1 MQVPSHLC
9 ARGYV
14 AFLSPSPVQL
24 VFSPWESWSWA
35 GKESHPVEL
44 RAPHIFCVKHRAVSV
59 VGDVGKSRC
68 EGDYGRDFF
77 TRVCAHVR
85 PGRQGWGLWGTLS
98 LAPSLH

>member
-1 MQVPSHLC
+1 M
-9 ARGYV
+9 
-14 AFLSPSPVQL
+14 
-24 VFSPWESWSWA
+24 
-35 GKESHPVEL
+35 EL

-68 EGDYGRDFF
+68 EGDYGQDFF